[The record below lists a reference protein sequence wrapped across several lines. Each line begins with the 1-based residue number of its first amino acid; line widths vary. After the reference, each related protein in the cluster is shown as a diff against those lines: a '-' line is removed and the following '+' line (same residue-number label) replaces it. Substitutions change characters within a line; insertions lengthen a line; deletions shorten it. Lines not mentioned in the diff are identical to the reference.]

1 MSKKSRRVA
10 TIFAIGG
17 AGALVLSACSGAGGS
32 DTKEIAFV
40 QGVAGDEFY
49 ISMQCAIEQEA
60 AAEGVAVNTQGP
72 TQFDP
77 SLQKTVLDSVVASRP
92 DAILIAPTDATA
104 MQAPIDAAARQ
115 GIEVVLVDATLD
127 DPSVAVSHV
136 ASDNVGG
143 GAEAFHAIKQM
154 NPEGGKVLA
163 MDLYPGVS
171 TTNART
177 EGFEQAVAQDPDFE
191 YLGVQYS
198 HNDPAEAARLMTA
211 ALSRDPDIV
220 GVFATNLF
228 ASEGTAT
235 GIRQANAQDQ
245 VKLVGFDAGPAQVNQ
260 LRDGTVQALI
270 AQEPA
275 TIGKDGVQQAMNALD
290 GNPVTSDIQTG
301 FRVITADNLDTDGAE
316 WVYRSAC

>member
-1 MSKKSRRVA
+1 MTKKSRRVA
-10 TIFAIGG
+10 TIFALGG

-32 DTKEIAFV
+32 DTKEIAFI

-49 ISMQCAIEQEA
+49 ISMQCSIEQEA
-60 AAEGVAVNTQGP
+60 AAEGFTVNTQGP

-77 SLQKTVLDSVVASRP
+77 TLQRTVLDSVIASRP

-104 MQAPIDAAARQ
+104 MQAPLAAAARE
-115 GIEVVLVDATLD
+115 GIEVVLVDATVD
-127 DPSVAVSHV
+127 DPSFAVSQV
-136 ASDNVGG
+136 ASDNIGG
-143 GAEAFHAIKQM
+143 GAEAFHAIQQM
-154 NPEGGKVLA
+154 NPDGGKVLA

-171 TTNART
+171 TTNARA
-177 EGFEQAVAQDPDFE
+177 EGFEQAVAQDPSFD

-235 GIRQANAQDQ
+235 GLRQANMQDQ
-245 VKLVGFDAGPAQVNQ
+245 VKLVGFDAGPAQVDQ
-260 LRDGTVQALI
+260 LREGTVQALI

-275 TIGKDGVQQAMNALD
+275 TIGKDGVEQAVAALD
-290 GNPVTSDIQTG
+290 GRPVTASIQTG
-301 FRVITADNLDTDGAE
+301 FQVITAENLDTDGAE
-316 WVYRSAC
+316 WVYKSSC

>member
-1 MSKKSRRVA
+1 MTKKSRRVA
-10 TIFAIGG
+10 TIFALGA

-32 DTKEIAFV
+32 GTKEVAFV

-60 AAEGVAVNTQGP
+60 AAQGVSVNTQGP

-92 DAILIAPTDATA
+92 DAILIAPTDSAA
-104 MQAPIDAAARQ
+104 MQAPLDAAARQ
-115 GIEVVLVDATLD
+115 GIEIVLVDATVD
-127 DPSVAVSHV
+127 DPSFAVSQV
-136 ASDNVGG
+136 ASDNIGG
-143 GAEAFHAIKQM
+143 GAEAFDAIKQM
-154 NPEGGKVLA
+154 NPDGGKVLV
-163 MDLYPGVS
+163 MSVDPGIS
-171 TTNART
+171 TTDARAA
-177 EGFEQAVAQDPDFE
+177 GFEQAVAQDPAFE
-191 YLGVQYS
+191 FLGVQYS
-198 HNDPAEAARLMTA
+198 HNDPAEAARLITA

-235 GIRQANAQDQ
+235 GIRQANMQDQ

-275 TIGKDGVQQAMNALD
+275 VIGKDGFDQAMNALD
-290 GNPVTSDIQTG
+290 GNPVTRDIQTG
-301 FRVITADNLDTDGAE
+301 FQVITADNLDTDGAQ